1 MKSKTS
7 YFNKTIFLK
16 NVTLYWPIW
25 GIYTFI
31 LMCAMPFVLWLEY
44 NDGYRITPLTSEQ
57 KFSRLCDA
65 LELLPFHVILT
76 AGVAVLI
83 GMAVFS
89 YLYNSKSANMIH
101 SLPVNRTELFGTNVL
116 TGWAFLAVP
125 QVAVFII
132 TVLLCL
138 SEDVTQIEYLGMWL
152 LVMLATDFIAFA
164 FVAACAMFTG
174 QLFALPIYVIVINCL
189 AYVVNLMLQ
198 LVVFSFAYGV
208 SDQDFINETLLIWL
222 SPIICYVSKVRI
234 TEVYQYSELLN
245 EVTLVKMELEGLHCI
260 VIYFI
265 VAIALYAVAYAVYQK
280 RHIEH
285 AGDLITVGFVK
296 PIFRCGVGAIGALY
310 GSMLIRAIFLGAGI
324 YINWFVYVLLLLF
337 IGAICYFI
345 ADMFVRKTF
354 RVFKKQNWVR
364 CGMFSVLLLLSF
376 GGMYVYAEASQYR
389 VPETEEIKCAFVDM
403 GYRTKF
409 EGEKLQLVTDIHK
422 KIINNLDYYE
432 ELDQADYYWNSDL
445 DYEYLNI
452 YYVMKDGETFYR
464 SYRIPM
470 EDDGQEIVETI
481 YAIEQEPET
490 FLKNV
495 FCYDYEGI
503 TQFTDGWFDFQGISM
518 DGNVNYYSEDV
529 TNEQMKILYKAVIAD
544 ALDGKLTKYNGHYS
558 ADMEKYDDE
567 LMMVTYNISFDYTV
581 PDTEENYDYWD
592 YVDKY
597 EGNQEIAYDYMDEYY
612 EVMEYANISF
622 GKDCTNIIKAIEEC
636 GLIKEGLSIYWGDE
650 K

>member
-1 MKSKTS
+1 
-7 YFNKTIFLK
+7 
-16 NVTLYWPIW
+16 
-25 GIYTFI
+25 
-31 LMCAMPFVLWLEY
+31 
-44 NDGYRITPLTSEQ
+44 
-57 KFSRLCDA
+57 
-65 LELLPFHVILT
+65 
-76 AGVAVLI
+76 
-83 GMAVFS
+83 
-89 YLYNSKSANMIH
+89 
-101 SLPVNRTELFGTNVL
+101 
-116 TGWAFLAVP
+116 
-125 QVAVFII
+125 
-132 TVLLCL
+132 
-138 SEDVTQIEYLGMWL
+138 
-152 LVMLATDFIAFA
+152 
-164 FVAACAMFTG
+164 
-174 QLFALPIYVIVINCL
+174 
-189 AYVVNLMLQ
+189 
-198 LVVFSFAYGV
+198 
-208 SDQDFINETLLIWL
+208 
-222 SPIICYVSKVRI
+222 
-234 TEVYQYSELLN
+234 
-245 EVTLVKMELEGLHCI
+245 
-260 VIYFI
+260 
-265 VAIALYAVAYAVYQK
+265 
-280 RHIEH
+280 
-285 AGDLITVGFVK
+285 
-296 PIFRCGVGAIGALY
+296 
-310 GSMLIRAIFLGAGI
+310 
-324 YINWFVYVLLLLF
+324 
-337 IGAICYFI
+337 
-345 ADMFVRKTF
+345 
-354 RVFKKQNWVR
+354 
-364 CGMFSVLLLLSF
+364 
-376 GGMYVYAEASQYR
+376 
-389 VPETEEIKCAFVDM
+389 M

-470 EDDGQEIVETI
+470 EDDGKEIVETI